1 MYLIVIFRLIASPPL
16 QSQKRTPAS
25 VQVVLP
31 NNTMF
36 LNVAFP
42 TQQNWKNAK
51 SLNVQM
57 FSIACPS
64 EQKCKKILT
73 FNCFPQSVPV
83 SSPSLD
89 LPAQYPERPNVL
101 MEKNAVVAS
110 VIPGTFAM
118 KSACERLLIL
128 LQYEEFA
135 DAWLHF

>member
-1 MYLIVIFRLIASPPL
+1 MLLFPLSKIAKV
-16 QSQKRTPAS
+16 QS
-25 VQVVLP
+25 LD
-31 NNTMF
+31 
-36 LNVAFP
+36 
-42 TQQNWKNAK
+42 
-51 SLNVQM
+51 VQM
-57 FSIACPS
+57 FSIASPS
-64 EQKCKKILT
+64 EQKSKKILM
-73 FNCFPQSVPV
+73 FNCFPQGVPV

-110 VIPGTFAM
+110 VTPGVFAM

>member
-1 MYLIVIFRLIASPPL
+1 MLIFPL
-16 QSQKRTPAS
+16 SK
-25 VQVVLP
+25 L
-31 NNTMF
+31 
-36 LNVAFP
+36 
-42 TQQNWKNAK
+42 
-51 SLNVQM
+51 
-57 FSIACPS
+57 
-64 EQKCKKILT
+64 QKCKVLTFKCFPQPVPQSKYAKKILT
-73 FNCFPQSVPV
+73 FYCFPQAVPV

>member
-1 MYLIVIFRLIASPPL
+1 MMYLIVIFRLVASPPL

-25 VQVVLP
+25 VQVVLSD
-31 NNTMF
+31 NTMF

-42 TQQNWKNAK
+42 TQQNCKNAK
-51 SLNVQM
+51 SQRLNV
-57 FSIACPS
+57 STACPT

-73 FNCFPQSVPV
+73 FNCFPQAVRV

-110 VIPGTFAM
+110 VIPGMCAM
-118 KSACERLLIL
+118 KSACERLLNL
-128 LQYEEFA
+128 LQFEEFA

>member
-1 MYLIVIFRLIASPPL
+1 MTYLIVIFRLIASPPL

-25 VQVVLP
+25 VQVVLS

-42 TQQNWKNAK
+42 TQQNCKNA
-51 SLNVQM
+51 
-57 FSIACPS
+57 
-64 EQKCKKILT
+64 KKILT
-73 FNCFPQSVPV
+73 FNCFPQAVRG

-110 VIPGTFAM
+110 VILGMFAM
-118 KSACERLLIL
+118 KSACERLFIL

-135 DAWLHF
+135 NAWLHF